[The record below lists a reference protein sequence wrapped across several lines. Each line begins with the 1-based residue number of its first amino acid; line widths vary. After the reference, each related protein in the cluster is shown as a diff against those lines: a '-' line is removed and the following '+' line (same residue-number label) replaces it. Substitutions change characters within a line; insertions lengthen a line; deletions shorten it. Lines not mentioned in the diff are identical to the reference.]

1 MSSISYKVD
10 GGRYEGIGLNKSVR
24 LFYARSI
31 TATTPPEA
39 PIIHPKIETFDI
51 AETPKRS
58 DMAQQTEPPSVGEAS
73 TTYEV

>member
-1 MSSISYKVD
+1 MLMEANMKESDLIIRFAYFMRKV
-10 GGRYEGIGLNKSVR
+10 LPQ
-24 LFYARSI
+24 AH
-31 TATTPPEA
+31 PPEA

-58 DMAQQTEPPSVGEAS
+58 AMAQQTEPPSVDEGS